1 MGAPTRA
8 SYAAERGALNR
19 WGRFGLVPAELNNWL
34 DDPHFAW
41 LLGNVDPLDMH
52 MLRQFQQLE
61 REEVQE
67 RDRIIRQFERR
78 RRQAV
83 MDAVKLA
90 EARHRLALLEGGEDA
105 ALAAPTES
113 GAEAADA
120 SDEVNTGA
128 ASE

>member
-1 MGAPTRA
+1 
-8 SYAAERGALNR
+8 
-19 WGRFGLVPAELNNWL
+19 
-34 DDPHFAW
+34 
-41 LLGNVDPLDMH
+41 MH